1 MIAMLRG
8 ILVQKDF
15 AGVILDVNGV
25 GYRVQMPMT
34 NLDKL
39 PELGEEITLHIHT
52 SVREDALELFGFRQ
66 EADRRLFA
74 KLISVSGVGPRLGL
88 SILSSMSAQETVRA
102 VLRGDI
108 GALKSVKGI
117 GKKTAERLILE
128 LNDKVTDFDTGTS
141 VIGDNPGGQP
151 SVNEMLDDLRSA
163 LSNLGY
169 PASKADQTVQA
180 VRGQAAELSFDE
192 LLREA
197 LKQVR
202 A

>member
-1 MIAMLRG
+1 
-8 ILVQKDF
+8 
-15 AGVILDVNGV
+15 V
-25 GYRVQMPMT
+25 GYRVHMPMT
-34 NLDKL
+34 GLDKL
-39 PELGEEITLHIHT
+39 PALGEEITLHIHT
-52 SVREDALELFGFRQ
+52 SVREDAMDLFGFRQ

-88 SILSSMSAQETVRA
+88 SILSSMNAREVVRA

-128 LNDKVTDFDTGTS
+128 LNDKVSDFDTSSS
-141 VIGDNPGGQP
+141 VIGEEGAHGEP
-151 SVNEMLDDLRSA
+151 SINDMLDDLRSA

-180 VRGQAAELSFDE
+180 VRGQADELSFDE

-197 LKQVR
+197 LKQLR

>member
-8 ILVQKDF
+8 VLVQKDF

-25 GYRVQMPMT
+25 GYRVHMPMT
-34 NLDKL
+34 GLDKL
-39 PELGEEITLHIHT
+39 PALGDEITLHIHT
-52 SVREDALELFGFRQ
+52 SAREDALDLFGFRQ

-74 KLISVSGVGPRLGL
+74 KLIGVSGVGPRLGL
-88 SILSSMSAQETVRA
+88 SILSSMNAQEVVRA

-128 LNDKVTDFDTGTS
+128 LNDKVTDFDTGSS
-141 VIGDNPGGQP
+141 VIGDSPNGEP
-151 SVNEMLDDLRSA
+151 SINEMLDDLRSA

>member
-8 ILVQKDF
+8 VLVQKDF

-25 GYRVQMPMT
+25 GYRVHMPMT
-34 NLDKL
+34 GLDKL
-39 PELGEEITLHIHT
+39 PALGDEITLHIHT
-52 SVREDALELFGFRQ
+52 SVREDALDLFGFRQ

-74 KLISVSGVGPRLGL
+74 KLIGVSGVGPRLGL
-88 SILSSMSAQETVRA
+88 SILSSMNAQEVVRA

-128 LNDKVTDFDTGTS
+128 LNDKVTDFDTGSS
-141 VIGDNPGGQP
+141 VIGDSPNGEP
-151 SVNEMLDDLRSA
+151 SINEMLDDLRSA